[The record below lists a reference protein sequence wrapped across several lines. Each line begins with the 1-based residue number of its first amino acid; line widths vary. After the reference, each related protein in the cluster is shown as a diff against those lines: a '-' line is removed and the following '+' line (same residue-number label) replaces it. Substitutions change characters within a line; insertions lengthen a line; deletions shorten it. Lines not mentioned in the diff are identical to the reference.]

1 MAATERRLVIG
12 PPKRAVLEIEG
23 QEYAIRWGIDVD
35 MDVLAE
41 IARLQNEFRR
51 FGNRPDKMPDWNE
64 RAKKIVL
71 DVIRES
77 GSEIAH
83 LPRGLSPSECLQILA
98 FIAGSD
104 NAQEEIARAIESA
117 IPEELRGE
125 EMTGDPQTSTPRSR
139 SRRRRSDSTSR
150 SEQPTGD
157 EDSDG
162 ESSSSTSQPSELIST
177 RS

>member
-51 FGNRPDKMPDWNE
+51 FGNRPDKMPEWNE
-64 RAKKIVL
+64 RAKKLVL
-71 DVIRES
+71 DVIQES
-77 GSEIAH
+77 SPEAQI
-83 LPRGLSPSECLQILA
+83 PRGLSPSECLQILA
-98 FIAGSD
+98 FIAGSE

-125 EMTGDPQTSTPRSR
+125 ETTGDPQTSTPRSR
-139 SRRRRSDSTSR
+139 SRRRRSDSTSP

-162 ESSSSTSQPSELIST
+162 ASSSSTSPRSELTST